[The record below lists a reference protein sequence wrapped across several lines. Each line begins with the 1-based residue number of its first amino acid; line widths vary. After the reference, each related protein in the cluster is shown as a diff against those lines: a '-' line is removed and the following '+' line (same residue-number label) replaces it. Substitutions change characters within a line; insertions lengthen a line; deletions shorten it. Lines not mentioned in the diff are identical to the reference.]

1 MPTMSTENITRDY
14 GKEKVLRGI
23 TLTIYNNTF
32 TAILGPSGSGK
43 STLLNI
49 LLGIT
54 QPTSSTVRYIDTMV
68 TNLSQSQLAVWKRTY
83 LTFLAI
89 ILTFKTIPMTF

>member
-49 LLGIT
+49 LSGIT

>member
-1 MPTMSTENITRDY
+1 MPNMSTENITRDY

-32 TAILGPSGSGK
+32 TAILGSSGSGK

-49 LLGIT
+49 LSGIT
-54 QPTSSTVRYIDTMV
+54 QPTSSTVRYIDNMV

-83 LTFLAI
+83 LIFLT
-89 ILTFKTIPMTF
+89 L

>member
-32 TAILGPSGSGK
+32 TAILGTSGSGK

-49 LLGIT
+49 LSGIT